1 MNFKLRIQL
10 DSPLTIS
17 EQIQQQIELAVA
29 KSELN
34 TGDTIP
40 SVRQLAIELGV
51 NPNTVAKALQSL
63 VQKGTLV
70 SQKGRGYFVASLT
83 EKLSD
88 SEINKQLTEAA
99 KQFVAS
105 TRPLGVTRQD
115 LLKAVTALLPEGSSH
130 E

>member
-17 EQIQQQIELAVA
+17 QQIQQQIELAVA
-29 KSELN
+29 KSELK
-34 TGDTIP
+34 TGDTMP

-105 TRPLGVTRQD
+105 TRPLGLTKQD
-115 LLKAVTALLPEGSSH
+115 LLKAVTALLPEGGSH